1 MRFIEESGGVAWGDA
16 DYELDAIPFGRK
28 LGDLSKTS
36 SIFRA
41 AFFPHGIPERDL
53 ILPELSPKMRARAR
67 RPTIVLFEGDQ
78 RSFRSFRLRWP
89 REGQPLEA
97 LARVCAIERR
107 VGGEVPPWLVTACY
121 VAGQAWQMGVMDE
134 VRVGMAASM
143 AGAFALALR
152 GTLVAGDL
160 DDVAIREMAQQLL
173 LARKGDALRVPRD
186 PWGVARMVWQI
197 SALVWSEEGAEQIV
211 EDYIAGGAPWGIA
224 SSAMP
229 VWGVLHKPRLI
240 EPLEDDWPS
249 DLEEAARAMM
259 RFWTQRIALRG
270 AMLAEAQ
277 ALYTPWRVHR
287 RWWEVPDK
295 PPEGLPDA
303 ELALAMAQR
312 LIAEGKANRQYSEQG
327 IYDAELP
334 PALPL
339 VRWGVKRLRW
349 VCLRA
354 GYQWVSLL
362 GEAGESLSAF
372 RWRGDATKLQ
382 ELELAM
388 PDWIA
393 PYVHL
398 SVAALWR
405 DLVVAGETVFVHARK
420 KGEAKGEEGVK
431 DEQATREAIAHAE
444 RVLCLPRARKISLH
458 KVWPRGIEARA
469 WGDAEDLQT
478 LEARQRALH
487 AVRGHY
493 RKLAA
498 GWRAHEAET
507 RAANYGMPCPP
518 DGYTF
523 VVPHVRGGERGM
535 DEETMVQIRRRVRA
549 RGLEA
554 LVAAL
559 G

>member
-1 MRFIEESGGVAWGDA
+1 MRFVEESGGVAWGDA
-16 DYELDAIPFGRK
+16 DYELDAIPLLGSK
-28 LGDLSKTS
+28 LGDLSKTN
-36 SIFRA
+36 SIFSV
-41 AFFPHGIPERDL
+41 AFFRHGIPERDL
-53 ILPELSPKMRARAR
+53 PPDLSPKMRARMR
-67 RPTIVLFEGDQ
+67 RPTIVLFEGEG
-78 RSFRSFRLRWP
+78 SLRSFRLRWP
-89 REGQPLEA
+89 REGEPLEA

-134 VRVGMAASM
+134 IRVGMAASV
-143 AGAFALALR
+143 ASALALALR
-152 GTLVAGDL
+152 GAPVAGDL

-173 LARKGDALRVPRD
+173 LARRGDALRVPRD
-186 PWGVARMVWQI
+186 PWGMARMVWQI
-197 SALVWSEEGAEQIV
+197 SALVWSDEGAERIV
-211 EDYIAGGAPWGIA
+211 EDYIGGGMPWGIA
-224 SSAMP
+224 SSVAP

-249 DLEEAARAMM
+249 DLEEMARVVLS
-259 RFWTQRIALRG
+259 FWMQRIALRG
-270 AMLAEAQ
+270 ATLAEAQ
-277 ALYTPWRVHR
+277 ALYTPWRVNR
-287 RWWEVPDK
+287 RWWEAPDK
-295 PPEGLPDA
+295 PPEGLPDPD
-303 ELALAMAQR
+303 LAMAMAQR
-312 LIAEGKANRQYSEQG
+312 LIAEAKANRQYSEQG

-354 GYQWVSLL
+354 GYWWVSLL
-362 GEAGESLSAF
+362 DEAGESLGAF
-372 RWRGDATKLQ
+372 RWRGEGTALK

-398 SVAALWR
+398 AVAALWR
-405 DLVVAGETVFVHARK
+405 DLVVAGETVLVYAGK
-420 KGEAKGEEGVK
+420 KGEGKGGEGAK
-431 DEQATREAIAHAE
+431 DERAMREAVAHAE
-444 RVLCLPRARKISLH
+444 RVLCLPRARKIPLH
-458 KVWPRGIEARA
+458 KVWPRGIESRA
-469 WGDAEDLQT
+469 WGDAEDRQT

-507 RAANYGMPCPP
+507 RAANYGMPSPP

-523 VVPHVRGGERGM
+523 VAPHVRGGERGM
-535 DEETMVQIRRRVRA
+535 DEKAMEQIRRRVRA
-549 RGLEA
+549 RGLES

>member
-1 MRFIEESGGVAWGDA
+1 MQFIENGDGIAWGDA
-16 DYELDAIPFGRK
+16 DHELHGLALRGKI
-28 LGDLSKTS
+28 GDLRKTS
-36 SIFRA
+36 LEFRVT
-41 AFFPHGIPERDL
+41 F
-53 ILPELSPKMRARAR
+53 LPRGVPDRELPPDLSPQLRAYAR
-67 RPTIVLFEGDQ
+67 RPTIVLYEDDS
-78 RSFRSFRLRWP
+78 RVFRLRWR
-89 REGQPLEA
+89 RESDPLEA
-97 LARVCAIERR
+97 LARICAIERR
-107 VGGEVPPWLVTACY
+107 MRGSIPSWLVAALYC
-121 VAGQAWQMGVMDE
+121 AGQAWQMGVTDE
-134 VRVGMAASM
+134 ARGGMAAIV
-143 AGAFALALR
+143 AGFLALGLAR
-152 GTLVAGDL
+152 AELIAGNL
-160 DDVAIREMAQQLL
+160 DDVAIREMAQQAL
-173 LARKGDALRVPRD
+173 LARKGDPVRAPDD
-186 PWGVARMVWQI
+186 PWGVARMVWQM
-197 SALVWSEEGAEQIV
+197 SALAWSEDLAEQLV
-211 EDYIAGGAPWGIA
+211 ADYIAGGGAWRSAAIAMAP
-224 SSAMP
+224 
-229 VWGVLHKPRLI
+229 WGVLHRPRLI
-240 EPLEDDWPS
+240 EPLEDDWPPG
-249 DLEEAARAMM
+249 EEAASAML
-259 RFWTQRIALRG
+259 RFWTQRVALRG
-270 AMLAEAQ
+270 ALLAEAQ
-277 ALYTPWRVHR
+277 ALYTPWRVNR
-287 RWWEVPDK
+287 RWWKAPEK

-312 LIAEGKANRQYSEQG
+312 LIAEAKANRQYSEQG
-327 IYDAELP
+327 IYEAELP
-334 PALPL
+334 SALPL

-382 ELELAM
+382 ELELVM
-388 PDWIA
+388 PEWIA

-398 SVAALWR
+398 AVAALWR
-405 DLVVAGETVFVHARK
+405 DLVVAGETVFVYAGK
-420 KGEAKGEEGVK
+420 KGEGKGEEGVK
-431 DEQATREAIAHAE
+431 DERATREAIAHAE
-444 RVLCLPRARKISLH
+444 RVLCLPRARKISLN

-478 LEARQRALH
+478 LEARRRALH

-507 RAANYGMPCPP
+507 RAANYGMPSPP